1 MCRLIFIAM
10 LSLPAVLMKQGV
22 SQIVIFVSE
31 DVVENKDTEE

>member
-1 MCRLIFIAM
+1 MCRLIFIGM
-10 LSLPAVLMKQGV
+10 LSLLAVLMKQGV